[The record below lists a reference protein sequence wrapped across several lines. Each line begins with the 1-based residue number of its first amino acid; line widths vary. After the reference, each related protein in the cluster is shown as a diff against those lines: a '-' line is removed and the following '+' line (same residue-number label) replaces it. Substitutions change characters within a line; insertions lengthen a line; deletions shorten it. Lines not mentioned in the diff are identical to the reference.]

1 MRVYIGSIN
10 EKSPFVYNSVFWV
23 CETLTD
29 QPIQES
35 NNSAMDKKKS
45 IAYSSNDNN
54 ASWANEIFCK
64 VIKFIYFSFFMI
76 FNQC

>member
-1 MRVYIGSIN
+1 MYIGSIN

-35 NNSAMDKKKS
+35 NTSAMDKKKL

-54 ASWANEIFCK
+54 AS
-64 VIKFIYFSFFMI
+64 
-76 FNQC
+76 